1 MASIV
6 APKYQIVIPKHI
18 RESMEIEPGQRW
30 EFIRTA
36 NCLQL
41 VRVMT
46 ADEGFGSLRGTP
58 NDFHREEEWADEDRR
73 RLLGVD

>member
-6 APKYQIVIPKHI
+6 SPKYQIVIPKHI
-18 RESMEIEPGQRW
+18 RESMDIEPGQRW
-30 EFIRTA
+30 EFIRSA
-36 NCLQL
+36 DCLRL

-46 ADEGFGSLRGTP
+46 ADEAFGSLRGTP
-58 NDFHREEEWADEDRR
+58 NDFDREQEWADEDRH